1 MVVDNG
7 SDKVVVSSK
16 SKEISIATRIGEI
29 IMVPTN
35 NENKPKKTV
44 DLRHITTLDDLK
56 SIKKQD
62 SFMYYSIPGAR
73 KATVRMQD
81 IDMANLLGAPEHA
94 VQDEAP
100 QISQKVLRSTR
111 VSFECHPDLLLAD
124 LLNDLEGLDLENL
137 GEEDLLDMD
146 FEPTCT
152 AKPSNSSCQNTK
164 KC

>member
-62 SFMYYSIPGAR
+62 SFMYYSIPGVR
-73 KATVRMQD
+73 KATVLMQD
-81 IDMANLLGAPEHA
+81 IDMANLGATLGHA

-111 VSFECHPDLLLAD
+111 VSFECHPDLLLVD
-124 LLNDLEGLDLENL
+124 LMNELEGLDLENL
-137 GEEDLLDMD
+137 GEEDLSDMD
-146 FEPTCT
+146 
-152 AKPSNSSCQNTK
+152 
-164 KC
+164 